1 MSKYIIKIV
10 ETDDELKEYF
20 RIRNGIFVKEQKIF
34 AETDVDEHD
43 PNATH
48 IIAVEAS
55 SSNVVGVVRC
65 YSKDG
70 NTWFGGRLGA
80 LPDYRNGRVGSRLVR
95 FAVSTAKSKGCKKF
109 LAYIQPNNVRFFQ
122 RLDWEKLGEPII
134 YQGMPHQLMEANL
147 DSY

>member
-1 MSKYIIKIV
+1 MSKYIIKIA
-10 ETDDELKEYF
+10 ESEDELKEYF
-20 RIRNGIFVKEQKIF
+20 RIRNEVFVREQGIFP
-34 AETDVDEHD
+34 ATDIDEYD
-43 PNATH
+43 KNAIH
-48 IIAVEAS
+48 IIAVEKS
-55 SSNVVGVVRC
+55 NNNVVGVVRC
-65 YSKDG
+65 YMKDG

-122 RLDWEKLGEPII
+122 RLDWEKIGEPII
-134 YQGMPHQLMEANL
+134 YQGMPHQLMEAKL

>member
-1 MSKYIIKIV
+1 MSKYIIKIA
-10 ETDDELKEYF
+10 ETEDELNEYF
-20 RIRNGIFVKEQKIF
+20 HIRNGVFVKEQGIF

-43 PNATH
+43 STAIH
-48 IIAVEAS
+48 IIALDTS
-55 SSNVVGVVRC
+55 NMNVVGVVRC
-65 YSKDG
+65 YAADG
-70 NTWFGGRLGA
+70 DTWFGGRLGA

-109 LAYIQPNNVRFFQ
+109 LAYIQPNNVKFFQ
-122 RLDWEKLGEPII
+122 RLDWKKLGEPLI

>member
-1 MSKYIIKIV
+1 MSKYIIKIA
-10 ETDDELKEYF
+10 ESEDELKEYF
-20 RIRNGIFVKEQKIF
+20 RIRNEVFVREQRIFP
-34 AETDVDEHD
+34 ETDVDEYD
-43 PNATH
+43 RNSIH
-48 IIAVEAS
+48 IIAVES
-55 SSNVVGVVRC
+55 SSSDVVGVVRC

-95 FAVSTAKSKGCKKF
+95 FAVNTAKSKGCKKF

-122 RLDWEKLGEPII
+122 RLDWEKIGEPII
-134 YQGMPHQLMEANL
+134 YHGIPHQLMEANL

>member
-1 MSKYIIKIV
+1 MSKYIIKIA
-10 ETDDELKEYF
+10 ESEDELKEYF
-20 RIRNGIFVKEQKIF
+20 RIRNEVFVREQRIFP
-34 AETDVDEHD
+34 ETDVDEYD
-43 PNATH
+43 RNSIH
-48 IIAVEAS
+48 IIAVES
-55 SSNVVGVVRC
+55 SSSDVVGVVRC

-122 RLDWEKLGEPII
+122 RLDWEKIGEPII
-134 YQGMPHQLMEANL
+134 YHGIPHQLMEANL

>member
-1 MSKYIIKIV
+1 MSKYTIKIAQ
-10 ETDDELKEYF
+10 TDGELKEYF
-20 RIRNGIFVKEQKIF
+20 RIRNEVFVKEQKIF
-34 AETDVDEHD
+34 PETDIDGHD
-43 PNATH
+43 QNAIH
-48 IIAVEAS
+48 IIAVESS

-65 YSKDG
+65 YSDDG
-70 NTWFGGRLGA
+70 HTWFGGRLGA
-80 LPDYRNGRVGSRLVR
+80 IPDYRNGRVGSRLVR

-134 YQGMPHQLMEANL
+134 YQGIPHQLMEANL